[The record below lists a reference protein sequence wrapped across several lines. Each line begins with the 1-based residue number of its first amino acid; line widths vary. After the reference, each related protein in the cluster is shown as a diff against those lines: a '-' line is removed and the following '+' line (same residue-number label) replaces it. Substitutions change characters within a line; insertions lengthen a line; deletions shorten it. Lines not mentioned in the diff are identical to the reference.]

1 MLITLYKNCILTD
14 SYSEVFDVF
23 HKDSNGKTAL
33 ERYLATLEHKDITAG
48 DVYVTGSGK
57 IPFTL
62 KSEDGDFYQY
72 NYMRILNEVTGFA
85 RYCFIDA
92 IAVVS
97 NTAVVSYVEDVWS
110 NYAETMHMRKSL
122 LTRSRILNYGNWQVP
137 FYSLGMD
144 YQGNNQISFV
154 DLLDRVETYQKV
166 AIVLQVQLYKLSQ
179 AGTIS
184 EREIYE
190 FFVTSKVQHQS
201 NFITYRPVQSSMEI
215 LFDIITKS
223 SDTKITWNGEG
234 WNYEVYNATFVPD
247 TFNISFEA
255 GSTATEIFTTEGTN
269 VTYYFA
275 PFADSVLGNTEI
287 QYTVSKQLAPNFKY
301 FKIGTIVNAFDI
313 TQNGTTVEVKVGY
326 FASKTDFALYLSFQ
340 NQLFDITRDF
350 MAEFPITVQSADV
363 TQQQATAREVANLNA
378 KLGIAAGGMK
388 VAEGIMHI
396 GTGVGQIGLGVSTGS
411 PSLAMKGLNSTV
423 GAVSEIGTGA
433 MNIVSQKKQL
443 EVANRALYTTNK
455 GTKLVSNAALV
466 ASYGV
471 VVYEIIPDNETEVQA
486 NINNTGYVCNEI
498 VDDILHDI
506 TTGAA
511 NKYNVM
517 SFDYVNIYG
526 KFTQRI
532 ASVLRDILY
541 AGFKIWY
548 DETAI
553 DE

>member
-97 NTAVVSYVEDVWS
+97 NTAVVSYIEDIWS

-144 YQGNNQISFV
+144 YQGNNQLKLTELF
-154 DLLDRVETYQKV
+154 EKAQNYQQV
-166 AIVLQVQLYKLSQ
+166 AIVLQVQLYKLTQ
-179 AGTIS
+179 AGAVS

-190 FFVTSKVQHQS
+190 FFITGKLKNQD
-201 NFITYRPVQSSMEI
+201 NFITYRPVQSAIEM

-223 SDTKITWNGEG
+223 SDTKITWNGAE
-234 WNYEVYNATFVPD
+234 WNYEVYNATFVPEV
-247 TFNISFEA
+247 FNIALETNITSASKIYE
-255 GSTATEIFTTEGTN
+255 EGNLTI
-269 VTYYFA
+269 YFA
-275 PFADSVLGNTEI
+275 PFGDSILGNLAI
-287 QYTVSKQLAPNFKY
+287 QYTVSKQLTSNFKQ
-301 FKIGTIVNAFDI
+301 FKIGTMVNAFDV
-313 TQNGTTVEVKVGY
+313 TQNGSAVEVKVGY
-326 FASKTDFALYLSFQ
+326 FASKTDFALYMSFQ

-350 MAEFPITVQSADV
+350 MIDFPITVQSADV

-396 GTGVGQIGLGVSTGS
+396 GTGVGQTALGVASGS
-411 PSLAMKGLNSTV
+411 PSLAIKGLNSTV
-423 GAVSEIGTGA
+423 GALSEIGTGA

-443 EVANRALYTTNK
+443 DVANRALYTTNK

-466 ASYGV
+466 ANYGI
-471 VVYEIIPDNETEVQA
+471 VVYEIVPDNETEVQA

-498 VDDILHDI
+498 VDDILCDI
-506 TTGAA
+506 TTGNA

-541 AGFKIWY
+541 GGFKIWY

>member
-1 MLITLYKNCILTD
+1 MIIRLYKNCILTD

-23 HKDSNGKTAL
+23 HANEQGTPLD
-33 ERYLATLEHKDITAG
+33 RYLNTLEHYDITASN
-48 DVYVTGSGK
+48 VYVTNAGK
-57 IPFTL
+57 ISLELTVDMDPY
-62 KSEDGDFYQY
+62 EY
-72 NYMRILNEVTGFA
+72 NYMQIANPANGFH
-85 RYCFIDA
+85 RYCFIDT
-92 IAVVS
+92 ITVVNNVAVI
-97 NTAVVSYVEDVWS
+97 SYIEDVWS
-110 NYAETMHMRKSL
+110 SYASTMHMRKSL
-122 LTRSRILNYGNWQVP
+122 LTRSRILDYGTWQVP
-137 FYSLGMD
+137 FYSQGME

-154 DLLDRVETYQKV
+154 DLLDRTEDYQQV
-166 AIVLQVQLYKLSQ
+166 AIVLQLQLYKLSQ
-179 AGTIS
+179 AGVVS

-190 FFVTSKVQHQS
+190 FFVTAKIQHQE
-201 NFITYRPVQSSMEI
+201 NFITYRPVQNAMEM

-223 SDTKITWNGEG
+223 SDTKITWGGSE

-247 TFNISFEA
+247 VF
-255 GSTATEIFTTEGTN
+255 N
-269 VTYYFA
+269 VTLETSASSVSKIYETGNLTVYFA
-275 PFADSVLGNTEI
+275 PFTDSILGNIEI
-287 QYTVSKQLAPNFKY
+287 QYTVTKQLAPNFKQ
-301 FKIGTIVNAFDI
+301 FKIGTIVNAFDV
-313 TQNGTTVEVKVGY
+313 TQNGTAVEVKVGY
-326 FASKTDFALYLSFQ
+326 YISKTDFALYLSFQ

-350 MAEFPITVQSADV
+350 MVEFPITVQTADV
-363 TQQQATAREVANLNA
+363 TQQQATAREVANLSA

-396 GTGVGQIGLGVSTGS
+396 GTGVGQIGLGVATGS
-411 PSLAMKGLNSTV
+411 PQLAMKGLNSTV

-455 GTKLVSNAALV
+455 GTKLVSIAALV
-466 ASYGV
+466 ANYGI
-471 VVYEIIPDNETEVQA
+471 VVYEIVPDNETEVQA

-498 VDDILHDI
+498 VDDILRDI
-506 TTGAA
+506 TTGTA

-541 AGFKIWY
+541 GGFKIWY

-553 DE
+553 DV